1 MPRRAGV
8 LRAALLVA
16 CVVLAPSARTGEDAR
31 ATTTTTTTTTGSSRG
46 VGVGVGVGVAPRP
59 PAASSSSSSG
69 INSLLGSVFGGGVRV
84 ASAAHTASEG
94 VAGLA
99 DHRTSADATPSIETQ
114 FGNQHGLVAIGMV
127 AELLNELNGAFC
139 DQTLT
144 REYKCDAYE
153 DARQRLWFTFANDY
167 ICGVDETQWSSGV
180 VMRNLAVQEQFEY
193 LLSQARSD
201 LIRAGPRVTASAR

>member
-1 MPRRAGV
+1 
-8 LRAALLVA
+8 
-16 CVVLAPSARTGEDAR
+16 
-31 ATTTTTTTTTGSSRG
+31 
-46 VGVGVGVGVAPRP
+46 
-59 PAASSSSSSG
+59 
-69 INSLLGSVFGGGVRV
+69 
-84 ASAAHTASEG
+84 
-94 VAGLA
+94 
-99 DHRTSADATPSIETQ
+99 
-114 FGNQHGLVAIGMV
+114 MV